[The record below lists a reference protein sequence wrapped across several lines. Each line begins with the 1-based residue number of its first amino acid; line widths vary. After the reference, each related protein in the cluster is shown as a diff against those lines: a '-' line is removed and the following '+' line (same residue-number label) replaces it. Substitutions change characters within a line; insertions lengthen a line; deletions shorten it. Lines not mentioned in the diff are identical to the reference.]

1 MKNDTWKKIGGLIL
15 FSILVVLFFVFAP
28 KEQGDLDFNVKMN
41 KTQAI
46 NETTK
51 LGEKYGWSLKNS
63 RQTASFSLD
72 DKAQT
77 YYELK
82 VGNSE
87 KLNSLIKK
95 EEGYIPAIWTVSII
109 PQGGKEKVDVYFTPS
124 GKLYGFYKNVLDD
137 VTGASLKEN
146 DAKAIAEKQA
156 SDNWRFNLKEYKLVD
171 KSEKT
176 QSNGRV
182 DYVFNYKRNVNI
194 GEAKDKVELQINGD
208 KLIKVQ
214 HYLDIPETFTR
225 NYEQQ
230 RSNNNNI
237 ANSSSFVFYILIFIV
252 GFFCFFYLNKRRMIT
267 WKKPLIFVIFL
278 IFITVMNGIFNM
290 KQDLTYMDATYLTPG
305 IFYVVKVFLSLITG
319 ILTGLFTFVSICVG
333 EGLYKKAFP
342 NHLNFWKMI
351 SVKNFGSWQFLN
363 RVIIAYLFVALMLM
377 YETIFYGTMNH
388 FPGWWQPASMVT
400 DPNIRGNW
408 FAWIGSFGEA
418 INAGVFEEFAFRAMP
433 ICLGVLIGNKY
444 NKRKLCIVLAFIFEI
459 IVFSAAHANY
469 PGFPAYARL
478 VELLIV
484 ALGFGLMFYFWG
496 IISGI
501 IAHFT
506 YDFILMSMMI
516 MTTSGTPLIYQKV
529 LVIVIVI
536 APLMLAIY
544 GRLKNGCW
552 IDIEESDYNAANV
565 EEYTEE
571 LNENHEEINGNMDL
585 NDKENDT
592 ETEEIKIWTETKK
605 KNRIITAITVFLG
618 ILSIIS
624 LFTIRSVIPQFNIE
638 RTEAEN
644 IAKQELEKEGFKLSS
659 DWKIIS
665 NTQGKDILEDD
676 NGVFMSQDFIKKEGK
691 DKYKSL
697 IGNYIN
703 PFKWN
708 VRFVRFNGDV
718 NERAEEFQVTVINKD
733 HYVNVKHI
741 LPKNRKGENLTKE
754 KAEGVLYN
762 FIKNK
767 YGINKSDLKEISA
780 KENKL
785 DNRTDWSFTLE
796 DRTTKLKVYKPEI
809 NAVVSGNEVLQISKT
824 LQISESQKSEML
836 KKYLWILVAVVILML
851 AFAIPIIWVG
861 IKAIIAWSKKQ
872 ISKPIFFRLFLILL
886 TLNIA
891 SLFLNMPESQMGF
904 STTSSFNSQLITSV
918 AGGIFGKVVISFIQV
933 SIIAYTKNSYKKASK
948 HSYFNIMLILSVM
961 LFIFSIGTISTG
973 KNVMEVDNSIYCSLG
988 SLNKFLGELTNMCTT
1003 YIGKMALFLA
1013 IVAAIKNVKNKH
1025 AKVVLTILL
1034 MAPFGIASSFGS
1046 LSVVMLMFSL
1056 LGGVI
1061 YILLY
1066 KYFFQHDIAL
1076 AAIPIG
1082 VMYILGNIKGIVLNQ
1097 YPTLN
1102 VSIGVSLV
1110 ITSFLVIYTYK
1121 LLGKEF

>member
-1 MKNDTWKKIGGLIL
+1 MKNNTWRKIGGLIL
-15 FSILVVLFFVFAP
+15 FSIVVVLFFVFAP
-28 KEQGDLDFNVKMN
+28 KGQGDLNFNVKMN

-46 NETTK
+46 TETKK

-77 YYELK
+77 YYELQ

-109 PQGGKEKVDVYFTPS
+109 PEGGKEKVDVYFTPS
-124 GKLYGFYKNVLDD
+124 GKVYGFYKNVLDD
-137 VTGASLKEN
+137 VKGASLKEN
-146 DAKAIAEKQA
+146 DAKLIAEKQA
-156 SDNWRFNLKEYKLVD
+156 SDNWKFNLKEYKLVD
-171 KSEKT
+171 KSQKT

-194 GEAKDKVELQINGD
+194 GEAKDKVELQIKGD
-208 KLIKVQ
+208 KLVKFQ

-225 NYEQQ
+225 NYDQQ
-230 RSNNNNI
+230 RSNNDNI

-252 GFFCFFYLNKRRMIT
+252 GFFCFFYLNKRKMIT
-267 WKKPLIFVIFL
+267 WKKPLIFVMFL
-278 IFITVMNGIFNM
+278 IFITLLNGIFNM
-290 KQDLTYMDATYLTPG
+290 KQDLTYMDTTYLTPG
-305 IFYVVKVFLSLITG
+305 IFYVVKVFMALITG
-319 ILTGLFTFVSICVG
+319 ILTGLFTFISICVG

-342 NHLNFWKMI
+342 NHPNFWKMI
-351 SVKNFGSWQFLN
+351 SIKNFGSWQFLN

-388 FPGWWQPASMVT
+388 LPGWWQPASMVT
-400 DPNIRGNW
+400 DPNIQGNW

-418 INAGVFEEFAFRAMP
+418 LNAGVFEEFAFRAMP

-444 NKRKLCIVLAFIFEI
+444 NKRKLCIVIAFIFEI
-459 IVFSAAHANY
+459 VVFSAAHANY

-484 ALGFGLMFYFWG
+484 ALGFGLMFYFFG

-516 MTTSGTPLIYQKV
+516 MTTPGTPLMYQKV
-529 LVIVIVI
+529 LVIII
-536 APLMLAIY
+536 IIFPIILAIY

-552 IDIEESDYNAANV
+552 IDIEESVCNAANI

-571 LNENHEEINGNMDL
+571 LNEKHEEINENMAL
-585 NDKENDT
+585 NNKES
-592 ETEEIKIWTETKK
+592 ETEEIKTWTETKK
-605 KNRIITAITVFLG
+605 KNRIITAVTVLLA
-618 ILSIIS
+618 IAAIIS
-624 LFTIRSVIPQFNIE
+624 LFTIRSVLPQFNIE
-638 RTEAEN
+638 RSEAESL
-644 IAKQELEKEGFKLSS
+644 AKQEIQKEGFKLSD

-665 NTQGKDILEDD
+665 TAQGKDILEDD

-703 PFKWN
+703 PFKWK
-708 VRFVRFNGDV
+708 VRFVKFNGDV
-718 NERAEEFQVTVINKD
+718 NERAEEFQVTVINKN
-733 HYVNVKHI
+733 HSINVKHI
-741 LPKNRKGENLTKE
+741 LPQNRKGENLTKE
-754 KAEGVLYN
+754 KAEGVLYD
-762 FIKNK
+762 FIKNE
-767 YGINKSDLKEISA
+767 YGINGSDLKEISA

-785 DNRTDWSFTLE
+785 DNRIDWSFTLE
-796 DRTTKLKVYKPEI
+796 DKTTKLKVYKPEI
-809 NAVVSGNEVLQISKT
+809 NALVSGNEVLQINKT

-836 KKYLWILVAVVILML
+836 KKYAWILFVVVILIL

-891 SLFLNMPESQMGF
+891 SLFLNMPERQMGF
-904 STTSSFNSQLITSV
+904 STTSSFTSQLITSV
-918 AGGIFGKVVISFIQV
+918 AGGIFGKIVISFIQV
-933 SIIAYTKNSYKKASK
+933 SIISYTKNFYRKTSN

-961 LFIFSIGTISTG
+961 LFIFSVGTISTG
-973 KNVMEVDNSIYCSLG
+973 KNVLEVDNSIYCSLG
-988 SLNKFLGELTNMCTT
+988 SLNKFLGQLTNMCTS

-1013 IVAAIKNVKNKH
+1013 IVAAIKNVKNRY
-1025 AKVVLTILL
+1025 AKVGLTILL
-1034 MAPFGIASSFGS
+1034 MAPFGVVNSFSS
-1046 LSVVMLMFSL
+1046 LSVVMLIFSL

-1066 KYFFQHDIAL
+1066 KYFFQYDIAL
-1076 AAIPIG
+1076 TAIPIG

-1102 VSIGVSLV
+1102 VSVGVSLV